1 MKKKYTFFRNLLA
14 ILIRSYRWR
23 QNPKNIEVAYT
34 LEHLWKFGFL
44 CCITCFALSCAPVKK
59 LEKIK
64 IETKS
69 DSISTDKSEIKTV
82 KSIDLIEKEWND
94 LETRILVY
102 DTDKP
107 IDSVTHKPPLKS
119 ETIIIHKKQAEKKTI
134 SVDNSTI
141 KKNTSA
147 EIKTSLK
154 AKTETRETTSTSW
167 YWWLISGC
175 LIPIIIGLVRKFKKL

>member
-14 ILIRSYRWR
+14 IVIRSYRWR

-34 LEHLWKFGFL
+34 LEHLWKFCFF
-44 CCITCFALSCAPVKK
+44 CFITCFTLSCAPVKK

-69 DSISTDKSEIKTV
+69 DSITTDKSEIKTV
-82 KSIDLIEKEWND
+82 KYIDLIEKEWND

-102 DTDKP
+102 DTEKP

-119 ETIIIHKKQAEKKTI
+119 ETIIINNKQAEKKTFSI
-134 SVDNSTI
+134 DNSTN

-154 AKTETRETTSTSW
+154 AKTETRETTSTNW

-175 LIPIIIGLVRKFKKL
+175 LVPIIIWLVWKFKK